1 MKIHAQVISERTDEY
16 TGKRGHVRQQVLSLL
31 DADETDRFV
40 NTFDY
45 TMLPDEAAQHG
56 GKLQG
61 KVIELGVQNFDA
73 MFNGRLRARG
83 RIVSVR

>member
-1 MKIHAQVISERTDEY
+1 MKIHAQVIAERTDEY
-16 TGKRGHVRQQVLSLL
+16 TGKRGHVKQQVVTLL
-31 DADETDRFV
+31 DADEADRFV

-45 TMLPDEAAQHG
+45 TLLPEEAAKHS

-73 MFNGRLRARG
+73 LFNGRLRARG
-83 RIVSVR
+83 RIVGVQ